1 MSFKESLMDRERD
14 LDNRRNNAMDYN
26 QLLRENQTKN
36 KTKNSSYE
44 TTSFA
49 QKKVDFS
56 DYLPVIVGY
65 EGIFYTFYFIAIPYF
80 IGAIFLFF
88 VVAGGK
94 FEHFMLLEFNAFLVV
109 WMIGYEVVA
118 ALILIAILLSFFRH
132 NETQNKRR

>member
-1 MSFKESLMDRERD
+1 MDRERD
-14 LDNRRNNAMDYN
+14 LDNRRNNAMYYN
-26 QLLRENQTKN
+26 QLLRENQTKS
-36 KTKNSSYE
+36 KTQRSSYE

-65 EGIFYTFYFIAIPYF
+65 EGIFYTFYFIAIPYLM
-80 IGAIFLFF
+80 GAVFLFF

-94 FEHFMLLEFNAFLVV
+94 FEHFMLLDFNAFLVV

-118 ALILIAILLSFFRH
+118 ALMLIAILISFFKH
-132 NETQNKRR
+132 DSKQGSRR